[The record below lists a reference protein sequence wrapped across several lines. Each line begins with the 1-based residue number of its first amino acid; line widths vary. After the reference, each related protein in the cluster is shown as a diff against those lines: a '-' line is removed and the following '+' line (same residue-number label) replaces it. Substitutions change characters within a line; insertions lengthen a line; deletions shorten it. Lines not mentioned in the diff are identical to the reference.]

1 MLQNASDFLQG
12 ACKKL
17 HLLVERIDI
26 KDVPKTEDKVAEW
39 LQERY
44 LQKDKYVI
52 SLRRRS
58 FMIGHCSSHSVVFT
72 CFITLSNVSF
82 QNSAKV
88 LRTGL
93 KYRCSIV
100 RQWQG

>member
-1 MLQNASDFLQG
+1 MLQNALDFLQG

-44 LQKDKYVI
+44 LRKDK
-52 SLRRRS
+52 
-58 FMIGHCSSHSVVFT
+58 
-72 CFITLSNVSF
+72 
-82 QNSAKV
+82 
-88 LRTGL
+88 
-93 KYRCSIV
+93 
-100 RQWQG
+100 